1 MEEVHR
7 VNLNV
12 DRDWGENE
20 VAVLGARVLLVWHE
34 ARLYELMAA
43 GGKQGLRLETRI
55 FQSTAFPFGL

>member
-20 VAVLGARVLLVWHE
+20 VAVLGARVLLV
-34 ARLYELMAA
+34 
-43 GGKQGLRLETRI
+43 
-55 FQSTAFPFGL
+55 